1 MLHNS
6 FYVIEKL
13 SPDYIVMSALWKKY
27 AVGSAFIIR
36 SELFDDEKMFD
47 ERYFVYWEEVG
58 LSLKIINQG
67 YKICVLNNSVC
78 IWDENS
84 QVHQFKAQY
93 YLARN
98 SFLINKKYHITTC
111 PQVFSYY
118 SKSLLKN
125 VYNALRY
132 KKPAPLSYFVHGILD
147 GIRGKYGLMNNWLD
161 LLCSSET
168 TEI

>member
-78 IWDENS
+78 I
-84 QVHQFKAQY
+84 
-93 YLARN
+93 
-98 SFLINKKYHITTC
+98 
-111 PQVFSYY
+111 
-118 SKSLLKN
+118 
-125 VYNALRY
+125 
-132 KKPAPLSYFVHGILD
+132 
-147 GIRGKYGLMNNWLD
+147 
-161 LLCSSET
+161 
-168 TEI
+168 